1 MDNELGAN
9 PLVPPTAS
17 PMESLFRVD
26 IGDAIGAD
34 FVPLANDVAR
44 MICIQVAIQVM
55 LVLSGARDVS
65 FFSSDFLLLVF
76 FTALGV
82 MLYWLAVRKLVVF
95 T

>member
-1 MDNELGAN
+1 MDYELGAN
-9 PLVPPTAS
+9 PLPPTPS
-17 PMESLFRVD
+17 PMASLFRID
-26 IGDAIGAD
+26 IGETFGVD

-44 MICIQVAIQVM
+44 MVCIQVAIQAM
-55 LVLSGARDVS
+55 LVLSGTRDVRFLS
-65 FFSSDFLLLVF
+65 ADFLLLVF